1 MLCAPFRMP
10 TVILFISATGIGK
23 MHDVL
28 VNAHRCRCGHHI
40 IGNTRSAC
48 PAAQRGFHDDM
59 IWRVIKAK
67 DRTEF
72 SIALASL
79 AKNYPAAAK
88 FLTREEMDRKSWVH
102 CKMVKIGVSTF
113 EWATSNM
120 AEQINEVSRVPV

>member
-1 MLCAPFRMP
+1 
-10 TVILFISATGIGK
+10 
-23 MHDVL
+23 
-28 VNAHRCRCGHHI
+28 
-40 IGNTRSAC
+40 
-48 PAAQRGFHDDM
+48 M